1 MDKRTTKTT
10 KKTPKAK
17 AAQKPGTRAAGK
29 PETQIRRTYK
39 GRELVV
45 DVVEGKYKF
54 EGETYASLSALAKHI
69 VGYGISGPN
78 FFRTAD
84 KPSEAE

>member
-1 MDKRTTKTT
+1 
-10 KKTPKAK
+10 
-17 AAQKPGTRAAGK
+17 
-29 PETQIRRTYK
+29 
-39 GRELVV
+39 
-45 DVVEGKYKF
+45 VEGKYKF